1 MDELLEA
8 SVKAVKEAPNRSV
21 KRRLR
26 QRLHK
31 KLGAMLSQEE
41 YEAAL
46 SRLRSMESSSSG
58 SEGWSE
64 PSEPARPR
72 AERRNSEPVSNQG
85 LDHWKPSMAMNPVR
99 HAQSILQQVAG
110 SSPENTPVPE
120 IDMPGGFMAAPPGD
134 WAAAPLPVQR
144 TFIHC
149 DEVNPDSNIPSRT
162 RSPEHVQTS
171 ALPSRWKPLGAM
183 GGLRRPTAPL
193 LRYSGAGI
201 RNDPAPGKLGRT
213 SNIWR
218 KRMVLWDL
226 SDLSFF
232 CQKEILWSIRP
243 SPKDQKASS
252 GIAGS
257 RCQDGIDGPQREGC
271 RERLCPTYLGERSWK
286 EAYRG
291 IPIFA
296 THILCYSSFGGI
308 IPMRMHTD
316 YKVHDGNAKKIASH

>member
-144 TFIHC
+144 TFIHY
-149 DEVNPDSNIPSRT
+149 DEVNPDSNIPSR
-162 RSPEHVQTS
+162 
-171 ALPSRWKPLGAM
+171 G
-183 GGLRRPTAPL
+183 
-193 LRYSGAGI
+193 
-201 RNDPAPGKLGRT
+201 
-213 SNIWR
+213 
-218 KRMVLWDL
+218 
-226 SDLSFF
+226 
-232 CQKEILWSIRP
+232 
-243 SPKDQKASS
+243 S
-252 GIAGS
+252 GIH
-257 RCQDGIDGPQREGC
+257 
-271 RERLCPTYLGERSWK
+271 RS
-286 EAYRG
+286 
-291 IPIFA
+291 
-296 THILCYSSFGGI
+296 SS
-308 IPMRMHTD
+308 
-316 YKVHDGNAKKIASH
+316 V